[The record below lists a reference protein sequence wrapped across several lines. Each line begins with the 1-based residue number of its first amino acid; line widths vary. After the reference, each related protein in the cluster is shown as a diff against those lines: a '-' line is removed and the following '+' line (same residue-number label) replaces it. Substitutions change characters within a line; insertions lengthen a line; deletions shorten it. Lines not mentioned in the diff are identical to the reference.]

1 MELPILLFIVSFV
14 IVIFLVLFYFFSS
27 RQNKKMPQK
36 PTPKVIPAKEEQ
48 PSKTT
53 GKKIKELQPH
63 AGPVPIQAK
72 DLQAAVIPDEAV
84 IFSIHSDMKQFVQTG
99 VETLFAGQTGLKGEH
114 RKPLSRQDIP
124 PTTQDIVVK
133 QIDNLKHFRAEHV
146 RLQKIMN
153 DPTVGMSELSKVI
166 VADPILTAKILKM
179 ANSAYFGLQHKI
191 NSITHALMILGL
203 QNIMNIMY
211 RERMLELF
219 KPTSPEQGEA
229 MAALWRHANL
239 ASVCASHLHDL
250 FEGLNKGTL
259 FTLGIIHD
267 IGKLIALGLPRSRKQ
282 MTSPEDKYR
291 GDLSVTDEDQIF
303 GINHAV
309 IGQIALEQW
318 DFSALIITSVAMH
331 HVPSY
336 ADAMTLG
343 LDDEQLKYILVLFL
357 ADQIAKLMAER
368 ETKTIRIDPL
378 LESYHPFIDRNR
390 LMNKVTDVNFLAQIR
405 EAEII
410 AMSEQK
416 SRTADI
422 DEEPDRRRPQEVI
435 DSASVKADTATRD
448 TETTFIRAGSH
459 RHISRYEII
468 KELGRGSMGTVYLGR
483 DPLINR
489 DVVIKTLHSQSTG
502 DEEAEKARTRF
513 FREAEAM
520 GKLSHPNI
528 VNVYDV
534 GDYEGIVYM
543 AMELLDGT
551 NLVPYCN
558 KDNRLPL
565 SDVLSIVA
573 SVAKALDHA
582 HNNGVVHRDIKPGN
596 IQILKNGDVKVVDFG
611 IARVMETSQTHVG
624 VIVGSPGYMSPEQ
637 VEGQKLD
644 GRSDLFSLGAIFY
657 ELLAG
662 ERPFKG
668 DSFTSLF
675 LQITTAQPTPIKTL
689 CPEVPERCVAIIEK
703 AMIKDKEQRY
713 QTGKEMADDIT
724 ECLNTL

>member
-1 MELPILLFIVSFV
+1 MELAILLFVVSLV
-14 IVIFLVLFYFFSS
+14 IVIFLLLFYFLPF
-27 RQNKKMPQK
+27 RQNKQSPQK
-36 PTPKVIPAKEEQ
+36 PAPKVVPPKEEQ
-48 PSKTT
+48 SSKTA
-53 GKKIKELQPH
+53 GKKLKEAQPH
-63 AGPVPIQAK
+63 AGPVPASAK
-72 DLQAAVIPDEAV
+72 DSQADVIPDEAV
-84 IFSIHSDMKQFVQTG
+84 IFSIHGDMKQYIQAG
-99 VETLFAGQTGLKGEH
+99 IEALFTGQTILKGDH
-114 RKPLSRQDIP
+114 RKPLSGNDVSPVIRDI
-124 PTTQDIVVK
+124 IVK

-153 DPTVGMSELSKVI
+153 DPAVGMSELSKVI
-166 VADPILTAKILKM
+166 VADPILTAKILRM

-211 RERMLELF
+211 RERMLEMF
-219 KPTSPEQGEA
+219 KPTLPEQGEA

-282 MTSPEDKYR
+282 LTSPEGKYR
-291 GDLSVTDEDQIF
+291 WDLSVCDEDQIF

-318 DFSALIITSVAMH
+318 DFSSLMITSVAMH

-336 ADAMTLG
+336 ADAATLG

-357 ADQIAKLMAER
+357 ADQMAKLMAER
-368 ETKTIRIDPL
+368 DTKIIRIDPL
-378 LESYHPFIDRNR
+378 LESYHPLIDRNK
-390 LMNKVTDVNFLAQIR
+390 LMNKVTDPNFLAQIR
-405 EAEII
+405 EAEAI
-410 AMSEQK
+410 AISEQK
-416 SRTADI
+416 GRTADI
-422 DEEPDRRRPQEVI
+422 AEGADSQRPQEMT
-435 DSASVKADTATRD
+435 DRANAKADTVIKD
-448 TETTFIRAGSH
+448 TETAFIKAGLY
-459 RHISRYEII
+459 RRIGRYEII
-468 KELGRGSMGTVYLGR
+468 KELGRGAMGTVYLGR

-489 DVVIKTLHSQSTG
+489 DVVIKTLHSQRTD
-502 DEEAEKARTRF
+502 DEEAENAKARF

-558 KDNRLPL
+558 KDNCLPITDIL
-565 SDVLSIVA
+565 RIVE
-573 SVAKALDHA
+573 SVARALDHA
-582 HNNGVVHRDIKPGN
+582 HSNGIVHRDIKPGN
-596 IQILKNGDVKVVDFG
+596 IQILKNGDVKVLDFG
-611 IARVMETSQTHVG
+611 IARVMETSKTHIG

-657 ELLAG
+657 ELLTG

-689 CPEVPERCVAIIEK
+689 CPEVPDRCVAIIEK
-703 AMIKDKEQRY
+703 AMTKEKEQRY

-724 ECLNTL
+724 ECMNSL